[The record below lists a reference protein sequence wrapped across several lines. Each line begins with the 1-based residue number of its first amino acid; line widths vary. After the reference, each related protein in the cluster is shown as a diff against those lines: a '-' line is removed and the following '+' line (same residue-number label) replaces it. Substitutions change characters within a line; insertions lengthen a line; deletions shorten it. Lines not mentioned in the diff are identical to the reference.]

1 MGRRRPPCARQDGE
15 GSRRGAAVRFG
26 AERFGAVRFR
36 AVRFSAVRFSA
47 VRFGAVRFGAGRF
60 GAVRFYFEQTRRGN
74 STLLVTAPI
83 ALGTAL
89 RRNRIFSPEKK
100 HQLLLLAVILGGCQQ
115 APGQGFAVGEG
126 KQLAEVPLPKTLGFS
141 GRGPQRDARLLCP
154 AVKG

>member
-1 MGRRRPPCARQDGE
+1 MGSRRPPCARQDGE
-15 GSRRGAAVRFG
+15 GSRRGAAGRFG
-26 AERFGAVRFR
+26 AGRFGAVRFR

-47 VRFGAVRFGAGRF
+47 VRFGAVRFGAVRF

-100 HQLLLLAVILGGCQQ
+100 TPVVAAGCDFGRLPAGSRTGLCCWRGKTTCRS
-115 APGQGFAVGEG
+115 APA
-126 KQLAEVPLPKTLGFS
+126 
-141 GRGPQRDARLLCP
+141 
-154 AVKG
+154 